1 MAKAISMGWVVVTST
16 QNTYVKKLELKKSMS
31 SMPKE
36 FSIGNAEIIISQ
48 DSLNQTRSMNRNK
61 IKAIERI
68 FLSGK

>member
-1 MAKAISMGWVVVTST
+1 
-16 QNTYVKKLELKKSMS
+16 
-31 SMPKE
+31 MPKE